1 MSALLRW
8 LPLHQRRL
16 LLLLLRPLL
25 LHQRRL
31 RRLLLL
37 RRRLLLR
44 RQQLRRRAAVAS
56 PLLPHLIS
64 LACRRCRPVD
74 RPVDAAP
81 DLRIDAHVHV
91 HARID
96 IHMQAPRARCM
107 SGDLRACMRMFM
119 HVSRHTGGRVADLSR
134 DVHVSRHVDS
144 RAPAQSTEPL
154 WVAST
159 MWLALMA

>member
-8 LPLHQRRL
+8 LPLLLRRL

-44 RQQLRRRAAVAS
+44 RQLLLRRAAVAS

-74 RPVDAAP
+74 RPVD
-81 DLRIDAHVHV
+81 LSTRRRI
-91 HARID
+91 
-96 IHMQAPRARCM
+96 C
-107 SGDLRACMRMFM
+107 GLMRMCM
-119 HVSRHTGGRVADLSR
+119 CTHV
-134 DVHVSRHVDS
+134 
-144 RAPAQSTEPL
+144 
-154 WVAST
+154 
-159 MWLALMA
+159 